1 MSQVDRAHMVRFLF
15 PLQVTQKI
23 LATVQWDDAVRV
35 SKAFRTALELQ
46 FHTCKK
52 VWSQKRDIES
62 VGDYPCF
69 WRWVVFEA
77 EDSLLLPL
85 WGPTLINEL
94 KRLHYDETLKHINSI
109 AELDVLHR
117 GNAADAKLYNPCV
130 LSKAA
135 LDGQMVDVIR
145 VLASEDY
152 QTNKE
157 YQVSYDN
164 SWYTERCCEEVAM
177 GYGFEV
183 GWVHWVK
190 VCLECGC
197 RWDAEHFMPSG
208 FEYGSFDLSS
218 TDFTYVRHP
227 LRWRCFLLLATR
239 LDLCVDFEYLCR
251 LMCALEA
258 LRVDF
263 TWPKSL
269 ILALEERRYEYATLQ
284 RFLKTANVQGKQVGS
299 VPVL

>member
-1 MSQVDRAHMVRFLF
+1 VSDVDRAHMVRFLF
-15 PLQVTQKI
+15 PLEVTQKI

-46 FHTCKK
+46 FHTCKG
-52 VWSQKRDIES
+52 VWSQERDIES

-117 GNAADAKLYNPCV
+117 DYAAEENYCV

-135 LDGQMVDVIR
+135 LDGQMVDVSS
-145 VLASEDY
+145 VL
-152 QTNKE
+152 QKPE
-157 YQVSYDN
+157 YQIFYHSLQPPF
-164 SWYTERCCEEVAM
+164 RCYQEVAM
-177 GYGFEV
+177 AYGFEV

-197 RWDAEHFMPSG
+197 RWEAEHFLRSG

-239 LDLCVDFEYLCR
+239 LDLCADFYFLCW

-258 LRVDF
+258 SRVDF

-269 ILALEERRYEYATLQ
+269 ILALEERRYEDATYDLLQ
-284 RFLKTANVQGKQVGS
+284 IFLKTANAQGKQVGS